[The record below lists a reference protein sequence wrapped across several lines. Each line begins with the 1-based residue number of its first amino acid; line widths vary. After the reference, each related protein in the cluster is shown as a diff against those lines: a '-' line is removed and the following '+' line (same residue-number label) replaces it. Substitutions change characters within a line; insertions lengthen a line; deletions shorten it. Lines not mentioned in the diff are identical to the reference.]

1 MGARTLC
8 NACGLQY
15 AKLQR
20 SRGLSVR
27 SPRPEAGSPVGS
39 PTAAGVNGSL
49 TPHGPGTP
57 RTPRS
62 PRPSSRGA
70 GSAGPAAATA
80 AARPAGKALGIA
92 AMRLASTG
100 HLIPQQAQSLPQ
112 APAAR
117 PKLGR
122 SSSLTDLH
130 EWQEDAMGSPHLRS
144 PPMPVDPPE
153 GFAPL
158 GGSPA
163 AAPPP
168 LAAST
173 PLTVPRMDSFAS
185 SSTSSMAL
193 AAPLDVALAPM
204 AAAPPSAAAEG
215 PGLSE
220 LDSLVEFSP
229 GMADMALKYGGMH
242 FSTDLYPATGL
253 GTETA
258 SGTGSVG
265 TALHPSGSFGSGLDS
280 DLGIL
285 LWHSD
290 SSLEG
295 GPLDLHAS
303 VHN

>member
-1 MGARTLC
+1 M
-8 NACGLQY
+8 
-15 AKLQR
+15 
-20 SRGLSVR
+20 
-27 SPRPEAGSPVGS
+27 GS
-39 PTAAGVNGSL
+39 PTAASMNGTL

-80 AARPAGKALGIA
+80 ASRPAGKALGIA

-100 HLIPQQAQSLPQ
+100 HLIPQQPQSLPQ
-112 APAAR
+112 APAAG

-130 EWQEDAMGSPHLRS
+130 AWHEDAAMGSPHLRS
-144 PPMPVDPPE
+144 PPMPADPPE
-153 GFAPL
+153 AFAVL

-163 AAPPP
+163 APPP
-168 LAAST
+168 PPAASA

-185 SSTSSMAL
+185 SSSSSMAL
-193 AAPLDVALAPM
+193 APLPDVAMAPM
-204 AAAPPSAAAEG
+204 AAAPPAAAPPAAAVEG
-215 PGLSE
+215 PAFSE
-220 LDSLVEFSP
+220 LDPLVEFSP

-242 FSTDLYPATGL
+242 FSTDSYPAAGL
-253 GTETA
+253 GAETA

-285 LWHSD
+285 LWQSD